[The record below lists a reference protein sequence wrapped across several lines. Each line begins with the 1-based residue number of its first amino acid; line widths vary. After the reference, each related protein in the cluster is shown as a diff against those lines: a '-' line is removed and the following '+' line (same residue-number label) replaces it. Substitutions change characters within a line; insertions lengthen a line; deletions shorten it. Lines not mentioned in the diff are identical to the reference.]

1 MRAAQTVTTMNDD
14 AMMDMHVS
22 QIGADGTPSNM
33 WLFRGSLPTEIYS
46 FSDMHGTADGQLA
59 LAFNFK
65 GENMT
70 LSDGTVLRNSVPST
84 TREQSPAVA
93 TRGTSSRALAM

>member
-1 MRAAQTVTTMNDD
+1 MNDD

-46 FSDMHGTADGQLA
+46 FSDMHGTADGHLA

-93 TRGTSSRALAM
+93 TRATSSRALAV